1 MEGAG
6 SVLRQQHVRIAK
18 DAIRRIQQSQRKHS
32 DASHRQIS
40 QSTNLLLT
48 SIVVEFRFMPVD
60 ADRPGFPSSMHSFNP
75 RSARE
80 RARFRVCRGLAVP
93 SSTSNSTLNLAL
105 IFKMSF
111 FPRAHCALPICIS
124 PTQLWAMFRYG
135 ALSAPRLE
143 LSPIPATRSAVQ
155 P

>member
-1 MEGAG
+1 VEGTG
-6 SVLRQQHVRIAK
+6 SVRRQQQDDRAVGGATYRLHHFAGEALIRIAK
-18 DAIRRIQQSQRKHS
+18 NAIRRIQHIATKVRRYGRVGKTCH
-32 DASHRQIS
+32 
-40 QSTNLLLT
+40 STNLLLT

-80 RARFRVCRGLAVP
+80 RARFKVCRGLAVP

-111 FPRAHCALPICIS
+111 FPSSTFCLSNLLSNSPAL
-124 PTQLWAMFRYG
+124 
-135 ALSAPRLE
+135 
-143 LSPIPATRSAVQ
+143 
-155 P
+155 